1 MQFKDIKNLLKLL
14 KAAEMTSG
22 LIKRAFCANHLV
34 IYPTFNLEMFSTIMI
49 KWRQVALL
57 HTQHVNVCNVVC
69 VCALAAQIINRE
81 PSAFFCDLVNSVR
94 FIYLFM

>member
-1 MQFKDIKNLLKLL
+1 
-14 KAAEMTSG
+14 
-22 LIKRAFCANHLV
+22 
-34 IYPTFNLEMFSTIMI
+34 MI
-49 KWRQVALL
+49 ERRQVAFL
-57 HTQHVNVCNVVC
+57 HTQRISSVCNAVC